1 MMTRLN
7 ILSVLIQKY
16 SCFNSFLLRFNS
28 CTVVFVST
36 DFVSTVISSLQV
48 LERNILKS
56 LFHLSVLAGQEELVL
71 ASLNGEVQGAR
82 IHLFPATTPN
92 CRALPDWSGRTER
105 L

>member
-1 MMTRLN
+1 MMTRLS

-28 CTVVFVST
+28 CTVV
-36 DFVSTVISSLQV
+36 FVSTVISSLQV

-92 CRALPDWSGRTER
+92 SRALPDWSGRTER